1 MSDASF
7 QNLLLGRLP
16 ADDRSLLDLELVD
29 VALRHHLHAAGA
41 PVDALYFPEDG
52 MASVVAQVG
61 RSAIEVGLIGREGVT
76 SPFVVTGDTL
86 SPFDTFSQAAGTAY
100 RAPIDRVRQAL
111 RQSQAFAGLLS
122 RYYRAFEIQVTAT
135 SVTNGQA
142 RLGERLARWLLMVS
156 DRLGPHFHITHDL
169 LATMLAVRRSSVTLA
184 LQLLEGEGL
193 IRSTRGHLVI
203 LDRKRLVERAD
214 HSYGLAEAEYRRLMQ
229 TG

>member
-1 MSDASF
+1 
-7 QNLLLGRLP
+7 LLN
-16 ADDRSLLDLELVD
+16 LELVN
-29 VALRHHLHAAGA
+29 VAFRHQFQAAGA
-41 PVDALYFPEDG
+41 RVDALYFPEDCLV
-52 MASVVAQVG
+52 SVVAQVG

-76 SPFVVTGDTL
+76 SPFVVTGDTQ
-86 SPFDTFSQAAGTAY
+86 SPFETFSQAAGTAY
-100 RAPIDRVRQAL
+100 RAPIDDVRLAL
-111 RQSQAFAGLLS
+111 RRSETFATMLL

-203 LDRKRLVERAD
+203 LDRRRLVDRAD
-214 HSYGLAEAEYRRLMQ
+214 HSYGLAEAEYRRLME
-229 TG
+229 TD